1 MPTGKRRKK
10 QSEGTTMDY
19 AATARQIL
27 EKVGGESN
35 ILSATHCMTRLRL
48 VLKEEGVVDDAE
60 VKAIPGVVGV
70 TRKSGQYQIIIG
82 NNVAKCFSELNKL
95 GNFADAPAEV
105 RKGKR
110 NPFSAVLDA
119 IAGSIAPIIPAIIG
133 AGMIRVLYIILNFWI
148 PAENSSMVVLN
159 AVADAA
165 FYFLP
170 ILIAFSAGKKFGGNP
185 YLAAAVVG
193 VLLHPD
199 IVAHVSNA
207 AGEWATFLG
216 IPMLNTSYSSTVLPA
231 LLTAYVMSW
240 IERGVDK
247 ITPAITKNF
256 LKPMLIILISAPIAL
271 IALGPAGAYVGLGLE
286 WVITRLNAYVP
297 WLVAVIMAVAMP
309 YLVMTGMHWAFIPV
323 TLAALESPEGE
334 MLMLPAMLAANLALG
349 ASCLAVAVRSK
360 DKVLKQEAAA
370 SGISAIFAGV
380 TEPGLYGV
388 MLPQKKPLFAV
399 AVACFVSGLIGG
411 IARVAAS
418 AFASPSLLSITIFV
432 HGEGF
437 SNFVWAVVMAAVSLL
452 VSFLLTL
459 FLPEFSALGKR
470 LFKRGRGEMTEK
482 NEETA
487 EAAEAPAETPVE
499 REIAAP
505 LSGRLVSLA
514 EVPDETFSEGV
525 LGVGAAVLPSEG
537 KVFAPFDGKAET
549 VMGHALG
556 LRSAGGIELLIHVG
570 LETVK
575 LRGKHFVPHVAE
587 GDVFRKG
594 DLLLEFDPD
603 AIAREGYPTVTPVV
617 VTNAGECGTVL
628 PVSPREITAGERMIS
643 VTREELREGTERKK

>member
-1 MPTGKRRKK
+1 
-10 QSEGTTMDY
+10 
-19 AATARQIL
+19 
-27 EKVGGESN
+27 
-35 ILSATHCMTRLRL
+35 
-48 VLKEEGVVDDAE
+48 
-60 VKAIPGVVGV
+60 
-70 TRKSGQYQIIIG
+70 
-82 NNVAKCFSELNKL
+82 
-95 GNFADAPAEV
+95 
-105 RKGKR
+105 
-110 NPFSAVLDA
+110 
-119 IAGSIAPIIPAIIG
+119 
-133 AGMIRVLYIILNFWI
+133 
-148 PAENSSMVVLN
+148 
-159 AVADAA
+159 
-165 FYFLP
+165 
-170 ILIAFSAGKKFGGNP
+170 
-185 YLAAAVVG
+185 
-193 VLLHPD
+193 
-199 IVAHVSNA
+199 
-207 AGEWATFLG
+207 
-216 IPMLNTSYSSTVLPA
+216 
-231 LLTAYVMSW
+231 
-240 IERGVDK
+240 
-247 ITPAITKNF
+247 
-256 LKPMLIILISAPIAL
+256 
-271 IALGPAGAYVGLGLE
+271 
-286 WVITRLNAYVP
+286 
-297 WLVAVIMAVAMP
+297 
-309 YLVMTGMHWAFIPV
+309 
-323 TLAALESPEGE
+323 
-334 MLMLPAMLAANLALG
+334 MLPAMLAANLALG

-459 FLPEFSALGKR
+459 LLPEFSALGKR
-470 LFKRGRGEMTEK
+470 LFKRGRGEMTDK
-482 NEETA
+482 NEETV

-514 EVPDETFSEGV
+514 EVRTRPFRKECWASARPFSLRRERY
-525 LGVGAAVLPSEG
+525 LRPSTAG
-537 KVFAPFDGKAET
+537 RKP

-643 VTREELREGTERKK
+643 VTREGMREGTERKK